1 MKKIVESL
9 RSVTQKGS
17 DTINELVNEGIGY
30 MTGMIGHLPF
40 LASKEVIEDLSDKQ
54 FDEKHYF
61 LIPFRVTD
69 AGYTFYS
76 MRVLPDG
83 VPPVNSLP
91 KRRIFHFSNEHG
103 ENLAQSLLIKEIHD
117 YYEDQNLPTSDAIGS
132 RLVDIANE
140 IDKVDNKLTNG
151 LLVIGGLV
159 AFLNPLVGVGIAAK
173 ALIPGVGGALSKYGL
188 RSVGEKLNEKALRDQ
203 IKQAEKDIINEFKD
217 SNTLHIVNPILQEL
231 EIALDTNEAEHDPS
245 SQFDFSNSGFS
256 KDSTRLTKLT
266 CTAITN
272 TYKDIQKN
280 TKLYKQASLGP
291 EDIRWLH
298 MIAEVANEKTD
309 ELSVRFRALRSRI
322 TIVRVRLQ
330 NGKNADLLDCFDKI
344 EKHFN
349 YLADNGRSTN
359 NLFNADEF
367 ELNEIITEYL
377 PQAIDNYLRL
387 PPDLANQQILKNG
400 KTAEKTF
407 KEQIVLLEQTLSKLA
422 DSIYREEAREIILHG
437 RFLKKIYARSFLDLD
452 L

>member
-1 MKKIVESL
+1 
-9 RSVTQKGS
+9 
-17 DTINELVNEGIGY
+17 
-30 MTGMIGHLPF
+30 
-40 LASKEVIEDLSDKQ
+40 
-54 FDEKHYF
+54 
-61 LIPFRVTD
+61 
-69 AGYTFYS
+69 

-103 ENLAQSLLIKEIHD
+103 EELAQSLLVKEIHD
-117 YYEDQNLPTSDAIGS
+117 YYQNQGLSADDTIGS

-173 ALIPGVGGALSKYGL
+173 ALIPVVGGALSKYGL
-188 RSVGEKLNEKALRDQ
+188 KNVGEKLNENALENQ
-203 IKQAEKDIINEFKD
+203 IRQAEKDIINEFKD
-217 SNTLHIVNPILQEL
+217 SNTLYLVNPILQEL
-231 EIALDTNEAEHDPS
+231 EIALDTNESEHDPS

-256 KDSTRLTKLT
+256 TDNTRLTKLT

-272 TYKDIQKN
+272 TYEDTLKN
-280 TKLYKQASLGP
+280 AKLYKQASLGP

-309 ELSVRFRALRSRI
+309 KMSIRFRALRSRI
-322 TIVRVRLQ
+322 TIVRVRLKD
-330 NGKNADLLDCFDKI
+330 GKNDELLDCFDNI
-344 EKHFN
+344 EKHLK
-349 YLADNGRSTN
+349 YLIDNGRSTN

-387 PPDLANQQILKNG
+387 PPDLAKHQILKNG
-400 KTAEKTF
+400 KTAETTF

-422 DSIYREEAREIILHG
+422 DSVYREEAREIILHG
-437 RFLKKIYARSFLDLD
+437 RFLKKIYARSFLDFE
-452 L
+452 